1 MQQNKNSCVRM
12 WVYRT
17 CDPKVMLKVQPKQK
31 EEVRGL
37 KLDYNRHFVVN
48 PKVPVRPNFVTVS

>member
-17 CDPKVMLKVQPKQK
+17 CDPKKMLKVQPTAKK
-31 EEVRGL
+31 EVRGL
-37 KLDYNRHFVVN
+37 KLDFSKRLVVN
-48 PKVPVRPNFVTVS
+48 PKMSVRSNFVKVS

>member
-1 MQQNKNSCVRM
+1 M

-17 CDPKVMLKVQPKQK
+17 CDPKVMLKIQPKAR

-37 KLDYNRHFVVN
+37 KLNFNRHFVIN
-48 PKVPVRPNFVTVS
+48 PKVPVKSNFVTVS

>member
-17 CDPKVMLKVQPKQK
+17 CDPKVMLKVQPKAK

-37 KLDYNRHFVVN
+37 KLDFNKRLVVN
-48 PKVPVRPNFVTVS
+48 PKMSVRSNFVTVS